1 LKNAFGTFTGFKTI
15 PVTSSSPF
23 SFLANVNTTSN
34 TTTSTT
40 STTTINTNNKNIES
54 TSKASKTENIS
65 KVDDNTKTLSST
77 SPSRKIPKERE
88 NEKTKNN
95 LSEYHAKLK
104 GLNESVTAW
113 IKSHVDANPFCIL
126 TPIFKDYENYLKEIK
141 KENITTEVSHV
152 EQTQVTQNDDKKDAS
167 IEKKAESSLFSSSNT
182 TTTSTLTTDA
192 EWKSEKS
199 IFSSITTNTKPI
211 FGNTEQKTESPK
223 SVFGNTDIISDK
235 SKSIFGNIES
245 NVTGKSVFSS
255 TTPDKNPFLRKST
268 ESGKVEEEE
277 TNFPPSTF
285 SFGQNPTTSNATA
298 GFSFGR

>member
-15 PVTSSSPF
+15 PVTNSSPF
-23 SFLANVNTTSN
+23 SFLTNVNTTSN
-34 TTTSTT
+34 TTASTA
-40 STTTINTNNKNIES
+40 STTINTNNKNIES
-54 TSKASKTENIS
+54 TSKVSKTENIN
-65 KVDDNTKTLSST
+65 KDDNIKTLSST

-113 IKSHVDANPFCIL
+113 IKSHVDTNPFCIL

-141 KENITTEVSHV
+141 KENVTAEVSHI
-152 EQTQVTQNDDKKDAS
+152 EQIQVAQNDNKKDTN
-167 IEKKAESSLFSSSNT
+167 IEKKTESSLFGSTNT
-182 TTTSTLTTDA
+182 TTTSTLTTDP

-245 NVTGKSVFSS
+245 NVASKSVFSG
-255 TTPDKNPFLRKST
+255 TTPDKNPFLRKPT
-268 ESGKVEEEE
+268 ESGKVEEGE